1 MAPTAGIKITLREIK
16 PCPDLGLRLAKI
28 YRLILSRA
36 AEMEAREQAQE
47 ERCTIK
53 GEAEDA
59 GT

>member
-1 MAPTAGIKITLREIK
+1 MAPTAGIKISLREIK

-36 AEMEAREQAQE
+36 AEIEQREQARE
-47 ERCTIK
+47 ERRTTK

-59 GT
+59 GI